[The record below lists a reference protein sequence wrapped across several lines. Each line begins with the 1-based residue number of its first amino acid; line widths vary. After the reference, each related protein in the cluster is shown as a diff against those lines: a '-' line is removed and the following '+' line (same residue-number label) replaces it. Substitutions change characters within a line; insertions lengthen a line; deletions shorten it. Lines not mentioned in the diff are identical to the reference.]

1 MSDIAIYGSAFA
13 QKRYEVYRHQ
23 VSWNYH
29 STYKTMDIE
38 HAFTVTGTGEIKP
51 RGLYRAAVWDG
62 KGLKKEL
69 AGYIVGEGLKQIKDG
84 ITLFRGGKEGKA

>member
-51 RGLYRAAVWDG
+51 RGLYRAAVRDG
-62 KGLKKEL
+62 KEIVGF
-69 AGYIVGEGLKQIKDG
+69 IVGEGLKQIKDG
-84 ITLFRGGKEGKA
+84 ITLFRGGKEARA